1 LHGVFALRDLRFS
14 DIHGVA
20 ISSVVPP
27 LTPQAVRLSTKYFNC
42 EALVVGPQTSIGFIN
57 DYDNPRDVGADRL
70 VDGLA
75 AWKKYNSAVLVVD
88 FGTATTVNAVSYD
101 GHYLGGTIAPGLQI
115 SADALFRAAARLPR
129 VELVPPD
136 CALGRNTVS
145 SMQSGIVWGY
155 VGMVKELVSRCAPE
169 VPLGNSDRAL
179 NIVAT
184 GGLAELIAPHVPAI
198 QHIEPHL
205 TLEGLRLI
213 WEAAQ

>member
-1 LHGVFALRDLRFS
+1 V
-14 DIHGVA
+14 
-20 ISSVVPP
+20 
-27 LTPQAVRLSTKYFNC
+27 
-42 EALVVGPQTSIGFIN
+42 
-57 DYDNPRDVGADRL
+57 
-70 VDGLA
+70 
-75 AWKKYNSAVLVVD
+75 
-88 FGTATTVNAVSYD
+88 
-101 GHYLGGTIAPGLQI
+101 
-115 SADALFRAAARLPR
+115 RLPR